1 MSQLVR
7 AEGTNAVYLVDATSG
22 NETVS
27 LTQLAA
33 GRMVKVRRKDSSANT
48 VTVTVTTGLTLDG
61 VANGSTTVRG
71 DTEVQFFA
79 VDAGWES
86 LTSGGGMSPVT
97 AKRPTSG
104 TSTPIIQ
111 AIDETDA
118 PRFTDAIIPGA
129 ATQTHIIGKAGEP
142 AILGLLGD
150 QAATTYAD
158 FTHVPGTGNTEI
170 DVLGGDLALR
180 PLSPG
185 KNVTIWSIAGGNPKL
200 RVGSQGFTA
209 ALDLQHDGANAH
221 VSCTSGYVGFQGD
234 KVRIAQTGSLDYTG
248 PTATSAG
255 AGANGAPPAQV
266 AGYLVWSVGGTTVKV
281 PYYLA

>member
-1 MSQLVR
+1 MSVTWR
-7 AEGTNAVYLVDATSG
+7 RRGGEAVALVDATG
-22 NETVS
+22 GAETVQLPLMAS
-27 LTQLAA
+27 LEA
-33 GRMVKVRRKDSSANT
+33 VIVRRLDGSGNT
-48 VTVTVTTGLTLDG
+48 VTVTVQSGKTLDG
-61 VANGSTTVRG
+61 ATNGSTTVAG
-71 DTEVQFFA
+71 DSEKKFIA
-79 VDAGWES
+79 LDAGWES

-158 FTHVPGTGNTEI
+158 FSHEPGTGNTEI